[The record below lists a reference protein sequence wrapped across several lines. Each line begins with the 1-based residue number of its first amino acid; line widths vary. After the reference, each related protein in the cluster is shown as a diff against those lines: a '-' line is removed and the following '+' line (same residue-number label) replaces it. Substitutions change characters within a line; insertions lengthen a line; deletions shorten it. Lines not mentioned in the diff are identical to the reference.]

1 MIGYDTKYGESK
13 FVDNIN
19 SDRSSDF
26 ELGRRIYNFRCY
38 FCHGYSGNAK
48 TLASSFLSPA
58 PRDFTSTSPTQLSKN
73 AMIDA
78 VTNGRSDTAMMPFK
92 TILKENEIAAV
103 VEFIRQEFM
112 ISKKLNTA
120 YHTPENGWFGL
131 DRYVSAFPFARGEIP
146 LDTPWRDLTEEQQN
160 GKRLFMS
167 SCITCHDRSKVKSEG
182 AIWELH
188 PLSYPRNNYSNTA
201 TKSLNTDTDSGASP
215 YLVHEVPPKIVG
227 LSEQE
232 QIGEK
237 LFQNNCGFCHGA
249 DGTGRNWIGS
259 FLQPHPRDLT
269 GKKMS
274 AITHQ
279 QLRQVIMNGLPG
291 TTMSAWKSVLTDEQI
306 ESIIAYVKKVFIN
319 KYKSGQ

>member
-120 YHTPENGWFGL
+120 YHTPENGWFDL
-131 DRYVSAFPFARGEIP
+131 DRYVPAV
-146 LDTPWRDLTEEQQN
+146 T
-160 GKRLFMS
+160 
-167 SCITCHDRSKVKSEG
+167 
-182 AIWELH
+182 
-188 PLSYPRNNYSNTA
+188 
-201 TKSLNTDTDSGASP
+201 
-215 YLVHEVPPKIVG
+215 
-227 LSEQE
+227 
-232 QIGEK
+232 
-237 LFQNNCGFCHGA
+237 
-249 DGTGRNWIGS
+249 
-259 FLQPHPRDLT
+259 
-269 GKKMS
+269 
-274 AITHQ
+274 
-279 QLRQVIMNGLPG
+279 
-291 TTMSAWKSVLTDEQI
+291 
-306 ESIIAYVKKVFIN
+306 
-319 KYKSGQ
+319 